1 MLISTTPFQVK
12 QGCEPPTFTCYFLG
26 WNANLWAQDKTYETY
41 RKQVSSGVTSVVD
54 ELSKYDE
61 NRKFKYAELKGKGNC
76 PTGVDATKKEVS

>member
-1 MLISTTPFQVK
+1 M
-12 QGCEPPTFTCYFLG
+12 
-26 WNANLWAQDKTYETY
+26 WAQDKTYETY